1 MESHRLVLPEHL
13 NHFGYLFGGYLLKWV
28 DEFAW
33 VAATLDWPGKNFVTV
48 GLDEVKFKKSVKKGT
63 ILRFHVELSKQ
74 GRTSVEYKV
83 TVFREDTGQGAEDI
97 VFTTHVTLVHV
108 DESGKKKMLPK
119 RKSVGKN

>member
-33 VAATLDWPGKNFVTV
+33 VAATLDWPDHNFVTV
-48 GLDEVKFKKSVKKGT
+48 AMDDVTFKKSVKGGT
-63 ILRFHVELSKQ
+63 ILKFVVKLSNQ

-83 TVFREDTGQGAEDI
+83 TVFREDTGQGKEES
-97 VFTTHVTLVHV
+97 VFSTHVTLVRV
-108 DESGKKKMLPK
+108 GLDGKKKALSS
-119 RKSVGKN
+119 RKQLG